1 LTATY
6 SIELE
11 YNEDPGAGKTRLS
24 KAHTLDLVLNP
35 RVCNKTNAELSVDK
49 NACVCKK
56 GYYGAWGSTCT
67 KCEGESGTTL
77 TNGAKLK
84 TECIGEACPTNSST
98 MLFCE
103 YENSTKQVLESVLEP
118 QNTTVSTLTV
128 NKTTNATTVVN
139 TTVTS
144 QVSVM
149 KNVTKVCRFRYP
161 AQTLYFASCN
171 PLCAGRASSPSTLSE
186 RLSLFFTGLVRGI

>member
-1 LTATY
+1 VTATY

-11 YNEDPGAGKTRLS
+11 YKTDPGAGKTRLS

-35 RVCNKTNAELSVDK
+35 RACNKTNAELAVEK

-67 KCEGESGTTL
+67 KCEGASATTL

-84 TECIGEACPTNSST
+84 TECIDGACPTDSST

-118 QNTTVSTLTV
+118 RNTTVSTSTFNSTTNQTTTV
-128 NKTTNATTVVN
+128 NQ
-139 TTVTS
+139 TVTS

-149 KNVTKVCRFRYP
+149 KNVTKVCRLRYP
-161 AQTLYFASCN
+161 A
-171 PLCAGRASSPSTLSE
+171 
-186 RLSLFFTGLVRGI
+186 